1 MGNWFRMGAGSPW
14 SPRRP
19 PSPTVSTPARSSSEA
34 AHGLMRTELSAG
46 QQEMQVARYLDPIW
60 APCLQLGL
68 YFLEFLINQLLPYRD
83 HGEQERIRP
92 KVMISEDREQLQ
104 QRGA

>member
-1 MGNWFRMGAGSPW
+1 MVQDGSW
-14 SPRRP
+14 ESLVSSPAPLTHR
-19 PSPTVSTPARSSSEA
+19 VYSSQEQLRQA